1 MAKRTEDTQKNRDCL
16 LRIHKVSA
24 IIRLIN
30 YMLYS
35 VSLRLK
41 PTNPQGGDDNMNL
54 IHHKLRSRRGA
65 SLSIALLLFL
75 VCLAVAS
82 VVLAAGTAASGR
94 LSELREADQR
104 YYSVTSAAELVR
116 DLVSSEPV
124 VFEQKKLITT
134 TESTNDDGEVTTHTS
149 VSVQTLD
156 WNTSVLLK
164 KATLKLVFGNYLE
177 SVVNTEEA
185 WLLRG
190 ADPTEEELETFTITP
205 SNSNALPVNVR
216 AVIKNGDL
224 VFYFSNQTDASDGK
238 VFYLKMTCTPGV
250 PYPSAAE
257 VDPSDTSADTVLK
270 RSVTVTWK
278 KENCIIERTDS
289 SEAATP

>member
-1 MAKRTEDTQKNRDCL
+1 
-16 LRIHKVSA
+16 
-24 IIRLIN
+24 
-30 YMLYS
+30 
-35 VSLRLK
+35 
-41 PTNPQGGDDNMNL
+41 MNL

-185 WLLRG
+185 WLLSG